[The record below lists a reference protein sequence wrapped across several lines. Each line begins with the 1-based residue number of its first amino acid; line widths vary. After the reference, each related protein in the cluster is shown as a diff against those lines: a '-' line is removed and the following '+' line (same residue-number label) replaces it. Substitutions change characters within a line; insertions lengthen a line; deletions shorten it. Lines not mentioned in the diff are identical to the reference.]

1 MPDLLA
7 CPECSG
13 PLKSEGFRLRC
24 GCATW
29 PVVEDIPILAPW
41 ARNRSFTVEEVLA
54 RHLPPPEG
62 LAGKILRRIVPPT
75 GAIVDAI
82 ANREATF
89 IDLAAA
95 LGRTRDLDYFRYR
108 FSDLSFV
115 TTAALLT
122 PLHRGPVLDL
132 GCGAGHMVFALF
144 RRIPKSVAVGL
155 DLNFA
160 LLYLARRFVAPGA
173 LYVCADASAR
183 LPFRDGAFEASL
195 CSDTF
200 KYLSD
205 RSTAARELQRV
216 TRGPIVMAHL
226 YSPALQE
233 VGVATPLDLEACAA
247 MFSERKPLL
256 HREGPLLGTF
266 LERRELDLSRP
277 GASREDVVSLTA
289 GIEPR
294 VYPGA
299 DYFVTGSTINP
310 IYEVQEDGDS
320 LRLRRRVLPDQVAE
334 AYRKVDAFMP
344 ENLTVTKEQVAAG
357 DPELVRKFVL
367 LDLPPNYC

>member
-13 PLKSEGFRLRC
+13 PLKSEGFLLRC

-29 PVVEDIPILAPW
+29 PVVEDIPILTPW
-41 ARNRSFTVEEVLA
+41 ARNRTFTVEEVLA
-54 RHLPPPEG
+54 RHLPPPQG
-62 LAGKILRRIVPPT
+62 LAGKIFRRLLPPT
-75 GAIVDAI
+75 GALLDAI
-82 ANREATF
+82 ANRDATF
-89 IDLAAA
+89 LDLAAA

-108 FSDLSFV
+108 FSDLSFI

-122 PLHRGPVLDL
+122 PLHRGPILDL
-132 GCGAGHMVFALF
+132 GCGAGHMVLALF
-144 RRIPKSVAVGL
+144 RRIPRSVVVGL

-173 LYVCADASAR
+173 LYVCADAAAR

-200 KYLSD
+200 KYLAD
-205 RSTAARELQRV
+205 RSGAARELQRV
-216 TRGPIVMAHL
+216 TRGPIVLSHF
-226 YSPALQE
+226 YDPSFQGEGVPA
-233 VGVATPLDLEACAA
+233 PLDPQECAA
-247 MFSERKPLL
+247 MFSARTPLL
-256 HREGPLLGTF
+256 HREVPLLEAF

-289 GIEPR
+289 GLEPR
-294 VYPGA
+294 VYPAA
-299 DYFVTGSTINP
+299 DYFVTGSTLNP
-310 IYEVQEDGDS
+310 VYEAQEEGDL
-320 LRLRRRVLPDQVAE
+320 LRLRRRFVSDKYAE
-334 AYRKVDAFMP
+334 AYRAYDRFLP
-344 ENLTVTKEQVAAG
+344 ESLTVTKEQVASG

-367 LDLPPNYC
+367 LDLPANYC

>member
-1 MPDLLA
+1 MPDLFA

-13 PLKSEGFRLRC
+13 PLKNEGLSLRC
-24 GCATW
+24 GCAAW

-41 ARNRSFTVEEVLA
+41 AKNRSFTTEELLA
-54 RHLPPPEG
+54 RHMPPPTG
-62 LAGKILRRIVPPT
+62 LARKILRRLLPPT
-75 GAIVDAI
+75 GAIGEAI
-82 ANREATF
+82 ANRDATF
-89 IDLAAA
+89 IDLAGA

-108 FSDLSFV
+108 FSDLSFI

-122 PLHRGPVLDL
+122 PLNRGPVLDL
-132 GCGAGHMVFALF
+132 GCGAGHMVLALF
-144 RRIPKSVAVGL
+144 RRIPKSIVVGL
-155 DLNFA
+155 DLNFT
-160 LLYLARRFVAPGA
+160 LLYLARRFVAPSA

-205 RSTAARELQRV
+205 RSGAARELQRV
-216 TRGPIVMAHL
+216 TRGPIVLSHF
-226 YSPALQE
+226 YDPHFQGEGVPA
-233 VGVATPLDLEACAA
+233 PLDPQECAA
-247 MFSERKPLL
+247 MFSARTPLL
-256 HREGPLLGTF
+256 HRELPLLETF
-266 LERRELDLSRP
+266 LERRELDLGRP

-289 GIEPR
+289 GLEPR

-310 IYEVQEDGDS
+310 VYEAQEDGDS
-320 LRLRRRVLPDQVAE
+320 LRLRRRFLSDKYSE
-334 AYRKVDAFMP
+334 AYRKYDAFMP
-344 ENLTVTKEQVAAG
+344 ESLTVTKEQVAAG

-367 LDLPPNYC
+367 LDLPANYC

>member
-13 PLKSEGFRLRC
+13 PLKSEGFSLRC

-54 RHLPPPEG
+54 RHLPPPTG
-62 LAGKILRRIVPPT
+62 LVGKILRRLVPLT
-75 GAIVDAI
+75 GAVWKAI
-82 ANREATF
+82 ANRDATF
-89 IDLAAA
+89 IDLAAE

-108 FSDLSFV
+108 FSDLSFL

-122 PLHRGPVLDL
+122 PFHRGPVLDL
-132 GCGAGHMVFALF
+132 GCGAGHMVLALF
-144 RRIPKSVAVGL
+144 RRIPKSIVVGL
-155 DLNFA
+155 DLNFT
-160 LLYLARRFVAPGA
+160 LLYLARRFVAPAA

-195 CSDTF
+195 CADTF
-200 KYLSD
+200 KYLPD
-205 RSTAARELQRV
+205 RWTAARELQRV
-216 TRGPIVMAHL
+216 TRGPIVLSHV
-226 YSPALQE
+226 YSPAIGE
-233 VGVATPLDLEACAA
+233 VGVATPLDMDACAA
-247 MFSERKPLL
+247 MFSTRAPLL
-256 HREGPLLGTF
+256 HREGPLLEAF
-266 LERRELDLSRP
+266 LKRRELDLSSP
-277 GASREDVVSLTA
+277 GATREDVVSLTA
-289 GIEPR
+289 GLEPR

-310 IYEVQEDGDS
+310 VYEVQEDGAS
-320 LRLRRRVLPDQVAE
+320 LRLRRRFLSDKYSE
-334 AYRKVDAFMP
+334 AYRKYDSFMP
-344 ENLTVTKEQVAAG
+344 ESLTVTKEQVAAG